1 MEKISEHISYKEATY
16 SNTANKL
23 GIENEPNDKQLK
35 CMQTVA
41 EKVFE
46 PLREWVGCPI
56 KVNSFFRSKELNTAI
71 KGSATSSH
79 LKGQAID
86 ITSMTCEKDDCK
98 SNLDMFHY
106 IKDNLDFLEERLG
119 DYTTASEGARKM
131 ALEFIKP
138 KVARKPGDGG
148 FLTKV
153 LENGDCRFWQSDY
166 DKVLDNKDALNHIK
180 ASQGSMQVNFE
191 ELFGK

>member
-35 CMQTVA
+35 CMQTIA

-56 KVNSFFRSKELNTAI
+56 KVNSFFRSKDLNTAI
-71 KGSATSSH
+71 KGSSTSSH

-86 ITSMTCEKDDCK
+86 ITSMTCDKDDCK
-98 SNLDMFHY
+98 TNLDMFHY
-106 IKDNLDFLEERLG
+106 IKDNLDFDQLIWEFGSTPKWLHVSYVSKKKNRKQVLVIKRPNKY
-119 DYTTASEGARKM
+119 YT
-131 ALEFIKP
+131 
-138 KVARKPGDGG
+138 
-148 FLTKV
+148 
-153 LENGDCRFWQSDY
+153 Y
-166 DKVLDNKDALNHIK
+166 KD
-180 ASQGSMQVNFE
+180 
-191 ELFGK
+191 